1 MQSKIKI
8 CKTDLSQTKKMW
20 NKKSLKIR
28 LTDFFFNFG
37 SKHDLP
43 KQINCEN
50 FIMGCSVGF
59 WTMVNQRLVLTSL
72 DGNWIAHTLCL
83 STRSC
88 DTMYH
93 VRESKS
99 KLEVFYLTFIGLF
112 FAIFFFPWLKHMF
125 EQSRKLL
132 LHIPRWFNAF
142 QVMKL
147 FLFLL
152 KVAWIIF
159 ACATNAGVW
168 QAIVA
173 HATESWKNC
182 S

>member
-28 LTDFFFNFG
+28 LTDFFFFNFG

-59 WTMVNQRLVLTSL
+59 WAMVNQRLVLTSL

-99 KLEVFYLTFIGLF
+99 KLEVFYLMFIGLF
-112 FAIFFFPWLKHMF
+112 CHIFFPLAQTH
-125 EQSRKLL
+125 
-132 LHIPRWFNAF
+132 
-142 QVMKL
+142 
-147 FLFLL
+147 
-152 KVAWIIF
+152 
-159 ACATNAGVW
+159 VW
-168 QAIVA
+168 TESEIVA
-173 HATESWKNC
+173 TYTTVI
-182 S
+182 